1 MPPVISLSESEMKMS
16 DTPRG
21 RLTVRT
27 LTMPADANPNGDIF
41 GGWVVGHMDQAGG
54 IAGVERAKGRVITV
68 AIDAMTFIKPIRVGD
83 VLEVY
88 TEIENVG
95 RTSIK
100 IHIEAWAQRV
110 QTYED
115 DKVTDATFT
124 FVTSARMAAR
134 VRCPLWSKILACPLA
149 ERKGSASAPLFD
161 WLLRADNGAPKNEA
175 QWLCLVASCCAL
187 IKINRSLI

>member
-1 MPPVISLSESEMKMS
+1 MS
-16 DTPRG
+16 GTPRG
-21 RLTVRT
+21 KLTVRT

-88 TEIENVG
+88 TDVEGVG

-110 QTYED
+110 QTYER
-115 DKVTDATFT
+115 DKVTNATFT
-124 FVTSARMAAR
+124 FVHVGEDGR
-134 VRCPLWSKILACPLA
+134 P
-149 ERKGSASAPLFD
+149 
-161 WLLRADNGAPKNEA
+161 RAVPAIEQYTGAPA
-175 QWLCLVASCCAL
+175 
-187 IKINRSLI
+187 I

>member
-1 MPPVISLSESEMKMS
+1 MS

-21 RLTVRT
+21 NLTVRT

-54 IAGVERAKGRVITV
+54 IAAVERAKGPVVTI

-88 TEIENVG
+88 TQIESVG

-100 IHIEAWAQRV
+100 LHIEAWAQRCH
-110 QTYED
+110 TYGR
-115 DKVTDATFT
+115 DKVTDARFT
-124 FVTSARMAAR
+124 FVHVGDDGR
-134 VRCPLWSKILACPLA
+134 P
-149 ERKGSASAPLFD
+149 
-161 WLLRADNGAPKNEA
+161 RAVPSQEA
-175 QWLCLVASCCAL
+175 YG
-187 IKINRSLI
+187 RHDR